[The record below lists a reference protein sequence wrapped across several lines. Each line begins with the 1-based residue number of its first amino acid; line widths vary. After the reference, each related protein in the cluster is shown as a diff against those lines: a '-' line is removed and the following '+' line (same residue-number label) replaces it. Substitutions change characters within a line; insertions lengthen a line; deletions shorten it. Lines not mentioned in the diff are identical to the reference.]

1 MTAGIINVLKPCGM
15 TSHDDVISFMRRV
28 LNTKKIGHSGTLD
41 PDAAGVLPVFAGTAT
56 RLLEYALEDGKSYR
70 AEITFG
76 VKTDTG
82 DDSGT
87 VVQKSALPTCSAEE
101 FTNVLKEFTGVQKQL
116 PPMYSALKL
125 NGQPLYKLAR
135 KGIEVERE
143 AREIFISRL
152 QLISFNPQ
160 KAVLDVECSKGT
172 YIRTLLE
179 DICARLGVC
188 GTMSFLLRTSAG
200 GFKIEDAVTLQE
212 LEAEP
217 LRYLLPEET
226 AVMHLTEAVLT
237 ERQAWR
243 ITQGVAT
250 SMAGMADGLYRL
262 KGQSGEF
269 YGIGKAAEGVM
280 KGVKILHQADKPQEL
295 I

>member
-15 TSHDDVISFMRRV
+15 TSHDVISFMRRV

-87 VVQKSALPTCSAEE
+87 VVQASALPTCSAEE
-101 FTNVLKEFTGVQKQL
+101 FAAVLKEFTGVQKQL

-152 QLISFNPQ
+152 ELISFNPQ

-179 DICARLGVC
+179 DICAKLGVC

-250 SMAGMADGLYRL
+250 SMAGVADGLYRL

-269 YGIGKAAEGVM
+269 YGIGKAAGGVM

>member
-1 MTAGIINVLKPCGM
+1 
-15 TSHDDVISFMRRV
+15 MRPVCCLFLRV
-28 LNTKKIGHSGTLD
+28 LPRVFWNT

-87 VVQKSALPTCSAEE
+87 VVQTSDLPTCSAEE
-101 FTNVLKEFTGVQKQL
+101 FATVLKEFTGAQKQL

-152 QLISFNPQ
+152 ELISFNPQ
-160 KAVLDVECSKGT
+160 QAVLDVVCSKGT

-179 DICARLGVC
+179 DICARLSVC

-200 GFKIEDAVTLQE
+200 GFKIENAVTLQE

-226 AVMHLTEAVLT
+226 AVMHLAEAVLT

>member
-1 MTAGIINVLKPCGM
+1 MKDGIINVLKPCGM
-15 TSHDDVISFMRRV
+15 TSHDVISFLRKV

-76 VKTDTG
+76 IKTDTG
-82 DDSGT
+82 DDSGKVLQT
-87 VVQKSALPTCSAEE
+87 SCLPSCTKAEFAELLTE
-101 FTNVLKEFTGVQKQL
+101 FAGKQMQL

-152 QLISFNPQ
+152 KFISFTPQ
-160 KAVLDVECSKGT
+160 KAIVDVECSKGT

-179 DICARLGVC
+179 DICSRLGVC
-188 GTMSFLLRTSAG
+188 GTMSFLLRTAAG
-200 GFKIEDAVTLQE
+200 GFKIKDAVTLQE

-217 LRYLLPEET
+217 LHYLLSEET

-237 ERQAWR
+237 ERQSWR

-250 SMAGMADGLYRL
+250 SMAGLADGLYRL
-262 KGQSGEF
+262 KGKNGTF
-269 YGIGKAAEGVM
+269 YGIGKASGGVM
-280 KGVKILHQADKPQEL
+280 KGIKILHQAAKPQEL

>member
-15 TSHDDVISFMRRV
+15 TSHDVISFMRRV

-82 DDSGT
+82 DDSGAVLET
-87 VVQKSALPTCSAEE
+87 SALPNCTVEE
-101 FTNVLKEFTGVQKQL
+101 FAAVLKAFTGAQQQL

-152 QLISFNPQ
+152 ELISFNPQ

-200 GFKIEDAVTLQE
+200 GFKIEDAFTLQE

-226 AVMHLTEAVLT
+226 AVMHLAEVVLT

-250 SMAGMADGLYRL
+250 SISGVADGLYRL
-262 KGQSGEF
+262 KGQSGVF
-269 YGIGKAAEGVM
+269 YGIGKAAGGVM

>member
-15 TSHDDVISFMRRV
+15 TSHDVISFLRRV

-41 PDAAGVLPVFAGTAT
+41 PDAAGVLPVFIGTAT

-76 VKTDTG
+76 IKTDTG
-82 DDSGT
+82 DDSGAVLQT
-87 VVQKSALPTCSAEE
+87 SGLPGCTKAEFAALLTG
-101 FTNVLKEFTGVQKQL
+101 FTGRQMQL

-152 QLISFNPQ
+152 ELISFTPQ
-160 KAVLDVECSKGT
+160 KAVVDVECSKGT

-179 DICARLGVC
+179 DICAKLGVC
-188 GTMSFLLRTSAG
+188 GTMSFLLRTAAG
-200 GFKIEDAVTLQE
+200 GFKIEDAATLQE

-226 AVMHLTEAVLT
+226 AVMHLAETLLT

-250 SMAGMADGLYRL
+250 SMAGLDDGLYRL
-262 KGQSGEF
+262 KGQDGMF
-269 YGIGKAAEGVM
+269 YGIGKANGGVM
-280 KGVKILHQADKPQEL
+280 KGTKILHQAAKPQEL

>member
-1 MTAGIINVLKPCGM
+1 MINGIINVLKPCGM
-15 TSHDDVISFMRRV
+15 TSHDVISFLRKV

-41 PDAAGVLPVFAGTAT
+41 PDAAGVLPVFTGTAT

-76 VKTDTG
+76 IKTDTG
-82 DDSGT
+82 DDSGA
-87 VVQKSALPTCSAEE
+87 VVQKSPLPVCTAEE
-101 FTNVLKEFTGVQKQL
+101 FAAVLNEFTGLQKQL

-125 NGQPLYKLAR
+125 NGKPLYKLAR
-135 KGIEVERE
+135 QGIEVERE

-152 QLISFNPQ
+152 QLISFTEQ
-160 KAVLDVECSKGT
+160 KAVVDVECSKGT

-179 DICARLGVC
+179 DICAKIGVC

-212 LEAEP
+212 IEKDP
-217 LRYLLPEET
+217 QHYLLPEET
-226 AVMHLTEAVLT
+226 AVMHLPEAVLT

-250 SMAGMADGLYRL
+250 SMAGITDGIYRL
-262 KGQSGEF
+262 KGQDGMF
-269 YGIGKAAEGVM
+269 YGIGKATEGIM
-280 KGVKILHQADKPQEL
+280 KGSKILHQAAKPQEL

>member
-15 TSHDDVISFMRRV
+15 TSHDVISFMRRV

-87 VVQKSALPTCSAEE
+87 VVQTSALPTCSAEE
-101 FTNVLKEFTGVQKQL
+101 FTAVLQEFTGVQKQM

-152 QLISFNPQ
+152 ELISFNPQ
-160 KAVLDVECSKGT
+160 KAVLDVECSKGNEFFAA
-172 YIRTLLE
+172 YFRR
-179 DICARLGVC
+179 RL
-188 GTMSFLLRTSAG
+188 
-200 GFKIEDAVTLQE
+200 
-212 LEAEP
+212 
-217 LRYLLPEET
+217 
-226 AVMHLTEAVLT
+226 
-237 ERQAWR
+237 
-243 ITQGVAT
+243 
-250 SMAGMADGLYRL
+250 
-262 KGQSGEF
+262 
-269 YGIGKAAEGVM
+269 
-280 KGVKILHQADKPQEL
+280 
-295 I
+295 

>member
-15 TSHDDVISFMRRV
+15 TSHDVISFMRRV

-82 DDSGT
+82 DDSGA
-87 VVQKSALPTCSAEE
+87 VEQKSALPTCSAEE
-101 FTNVLKEFTGVQKQL
+101 FAAVLKEFTGVQKQL

-152 QLISFNPQ
+152 ELISFNPQ

-212 LEAEP
+212 LEAAP
-217 LRYLLPEET
+217 LRYMLPEET

-269 YGIGKAAEGVM
+269 YGIGKAAGGVM

>member
-15 TSHDDVISFMRRV
+15 TSHDVISFMRRV

-87 VVQKSALPTCSAEE
+87 VVQASALPTCSAEE
-101 FTNVLKEFTGVQKQL
+101 FAAVLQEFTGVQKQL

-135 KGIEVERE
+135 KGIEVERK

-152 QLISFNPQ
+152 ELISFNPE
-160 KAVLDVECSKGT
+160 KAVVDVECSKGT

-262 KGQSGEF
+262 KGQIGEF

-295 I
+295 N

>member
-15 TSHDDVISFMRRV
+15 TSHDVISFMRRV

-76 VKTDTG
+76 IKTDTG
-82 DDSGT
+82 DDSGA
-87 VVQKSALPTCSAEE
+87 VVQTSDLPTCSAEE
-101 FTNVLKEFTGVQKQL
+101 FAAVLKEFTGVQKQL

-143 AREIFISRL
+143 ARKIFISRL

-269 YGIGKAAEGVM
+269 YGIGKAAGGVI

>member
-15 TSHDDVISFMRRV
+15 TSHDVISFMRRI

-82 DDSGT
+82 DDSGA
-87 VVQKSALPTCSAEE
+87 VVQTSALPTCSAEE
-101 FTNVLKEFTGVQKQL
+101 FTAVLKEFTGVQKQL

-152 QLISFNPQ
+152 ELISFNPQ

-179 DICARLGVC
+179 DICAKLGVC

-212 LEAEP
+212 LAAEP

-250 SMAGMADGLYRL
+250 SMAGMADGLYCL

-269 YGIGKAAEGVM
+269 YGIGKAAGGVM

>member
-15 TSHDDVISFMRRV
+15 TSHDVISFMRRV

-56 RLLEYALEDGKSYR
+56 RLLEYALEDSKRYR

-82 DDSGT
+82 DDSGAVMQT
-87 VVQKSALPTCSAEE
+87 SELPTCSAEE
-101 FTNVLKEFTGVQKQL
+101 FAAVLQEFTGVQKQL

-152 QLISFNPQ
+152 ELISFNPQ

-262 KGQSGEF
+262 KGRSGEF
-269 YGIGKAAEGVM
+269 YGIGKAAGGVM

>member
-15 TSHDDVISFMRRV
+15 TSHDVISFLRRV
-28 LNTKKIGHSGTLD
+28 LNTKKIGHAGTLD
-41 PDAAGVLPVFAGTAT
+41 PDAAGVLPVFVGGAT
-56 RLLEYALEDGKSYR
+56 RLLEYAMEDGKSYR

-82 DDSGT
+82 DDSGAMLE
-87 VVQKSALPTCSAEE
+87 KSALPNCTAEE
-101 FTNVLKEFTGVQKQL
+101 FAAVLKEFTGAQQQL

-135 KGIEVERE
+135 QGIEVERK
-143 AREIFISRL
+143 AREIFIYRL
-152 QLISFNPQ
+152 ELISFNPH
-160 KAVLDVECSKGT
+160 KAVVDVECSKGT

-179 DICARLGVC
+179 DICAKLGVC
-188 GTMSFLLRTSAG
+188 GTMSFLLRTAAG
-200 GFKIEDAVTLQE
+200 GFKIEDAATLQE
-212 LEAEP
+212 LEAGFEG
-217 LRYLLPEET
+217 YLQPEET
-226 AVMHLTEAVLT
+226 AVMHLPEAVLT
-237 ERQAWR
+237 DRQAWR

-262 KGQSGEF
+262 KGQGGAF
-269 YGIGKAAEGVM
+269 YGIGKAAGGVM
-280 KGVKILHQADKPQEL
+280 KAAKILQHAEKPQEL

>member
-15 TSHDDVISFMRRV
+15 TSHDVISFMRRV

-82 DDSGT
+82 DDSGA
-87 VVQKSALPTCSAEE
+87 VVQTSALPTCSGKE
-101 FTNVLKEFTGVQKQL
+101 FTTVLQEFTGVQKQL

-152 QLISFNPQ
+152 ELISFNPQ

-250 SMAGMADGLYRL
+250 SMVGMADGLYRL

-269 YGIGKAAEGVM
+269 YGIGKAAGGVM

>member
-15 TSHDDVISFMRRV
+15 TSHDVISFMRRV

-70 AEITFG
+70 TEITFG

-82 DDSGT
+82 DDSGA
-87 VVQKSALPTCSAEE
+87 VVQTSALPTCSAEE
-101 FTNVLKEFTGVQKQL
+101 FAAVLREFAGVQKQL

-152 QLISFNPQ
+152 ELISFNPQ

-250 SMAGMADGLYRL
+250 SISGVADGLYRL

>member
-15 TSHDDVISFMRRV
+15 TSHDVISFMRRV

-76 VKTDTG
+76 IKTDTG

-87 VVQKSALPTCSAEE
+87 VVQTSALPTCSADE
-101 FTNVLKEFTGVQKQL
+101 FVTVLKDFTGVQKQL

-152 QLISFNPQ
+152 ELISFNPQ

-212 LEAEP
+212 LAAEP

-269 YGIGKAAEGVM
+269 YGIGKAAGGVM

>member
-15 TSHDDVISFMRRV
+15 TSHDVISFMRRV

-56 RLLEYALEDGKSYR
+56 RLLEYALEGGKSYR

-87 VVQKSALPTCSAEE
+87 VVQTSELPTCSAEE
-101 FTNVLKEFTGVQKQL
+101 FAAVLKEFTGVQKQL

-152 QLISFNPQ
+152 ELISFNPQ

-188 GTMSFLLRTSAG
+188 GTMSFLVRTSAG

-250 SMAGMADGLYRL
+250 SISGVADGLYRL

>member
-15 TSHDDVISFMRRV
+15 TSHDVISFMRRV

-82 DDSGT
+82 DDSGAVMQT
-87 VVQKSALPTCSAEE
+87 SELPTCSAEE
-101 FTNVLKEFTGVQKQL
+101 FTAVLQDFTGVQKQL

-152 QLISFNPQ
+152 ELISFNPQ

-179 DICARLGVC
+179 DICAKLGVC

-200 GFKIEDAVTLQE
+200 GFKIEEAVTLQE

-262 KGQSGEF
+262 KGQNGEF

>member
-15 TSHDDVISFMRRV
+15 TSHDVISFMRRV

-56 RLLEYALEDGKSYR
+56 RLLEYALEDSKSYR

-82 DDSGT
+82 DDSGA
-87 VVQKSALPTCSAEE
+87 VVQTSALPTCSAEE
-101 FTNVLKEFTGVQKQL
+101 FAAVLQDFTGVQKQL

-152 QLISFNPQ
+152 ELISFNPQ

-200 GFKIEDAVTLQE
+200 SFKIEDAVTLQE

>member
-15 TSHDDVISFMRRV
+15 TSHDVISFMRRV

-87 VVQKSALPTCSAEE
+87 VVQTSALPVCSAED
-101 FTNVLKEFTGVQKQL
+101 FAAVLQEFTGVQKQL

-152 QLISFNPQ
+152 ELISFNPQ

-226 AVMHLTEAVLT
+226 AIMHLTEAVLT

>member
-15 TSHDDVISFMRRV
+15 TSHDVISFMRRV

-41 PDAAGVLPVFAGTAT
+41 PDAVGVLPVFAGTAT

-87 VVQKSALPTCSAEE
+87 VVQTSALPMCTAEE
-101 FTNVLKEFTGVQKQL
+101 FANVLQDFTGVQKQL

-152 QLISFNPQ
+152 ELISFNPQ

-262 KGQSGEF
+262 KGQNGEF

>member
-15 TSHDDVISFMRRV
+15 TSHDVISFMRRV

-56 RLLEYALEDGKSYR
+56 RLLEYALEDSKSYR

-82 DDSGT
+82 DDSGA
-87 VVQKSALPTCSAEE
+87 VVQTSALPTCSAEE
-101 FTNVLKEFTGVQKQL
+101 FAAVLQDFTGVQKQL

-152 QLISFNPQ
+152 ELISFNPE

-179 DICARLGVC
+179 DICVKLGVC

-200 GFKIEDAVTLQE
+200 GFKIEGAVTLQE

-226 AVMHLTEAVLT
+226 AVMYLAEAVLT

-250 SMAGMADGLYRL
+250 SMTGLADGLYRL

-269 YGIGKAAEGVM
+269 YGIGKAAGGVM
-280 KGVKILHQADKPQEL
+280 KGLKILHQADKPQEL

>member
-15 TSHDDVISFMRRV
+15 TSHDVISFMRRV

-82 DDSGT
+82 DDSGA
-87 VVQKSALPTCSAEE
+87 VEQKSALPTCSAEE
-101 FTNVLKEFTGVQKQL
+101 FAAVLKEFTGMQKQL

-152 QLISFNPQ
+152 ELISFNPQ

-179 DICARLGVC
+179 DICASLGVC

-200 GFKIEDAVTLQE
+200 GFKIEDAVTFQE

>member
-15 TSHDDVISFMRRV
+15 TSHDVISFMRRV

-56 RLLEYALEDGKSYR
+56 RLLEYALEDSKSYR

-82 DDSGT
+82 DDSGA
-87 VVQKSALPTCSAEE
+87 VVQTSALPTCSAEE
-101 FTNVLKEFTGVQKQL
+101 FAAVLQDFTGVQKQL

-152 QLISFNPQ
+152 ELISFNPE

-179 DICARLGVC
+179 DICVKLGVC

-200 GFKIEDAVTLQE
+200 GFKIEGAVTLQE

-226 AVMHLTEAVLT
+226 AVMYLAEAVLT
-237 ERQAWR
+237 KRQAWR

-250 SMAGMADGLYRL
+250 SMTGLADGLYRL

-269 YGIGKAAEGVM
+269 YGIGKAAGGVM
-280 KGVKILHQADKPQEL
+280 KGLKILHQADKPQEL

>member
-15 TSHDDVISFMRRV
+15 TSHDVISFMRRV

-82 DDSGT
+82 DDSGA
-87 VVQKSALPTCSAEE
+87 VVLTSALPTCSAEE
-101 FTNVLKEFTGVQKQL
+101 FAAVLKEFTGVQKQL

-152 QLISFNPQ
+152 ELISFNPQ
-160 KAVLDVECSKGT
+160 KSVLDVECSKGT

-179 DICARLGVC
+179 DICARLGVY

-269 YGIGKAAEGVM
+269 YGIGKAAGGVM

>member
-15 TSHDDVISFMRRV
+15 TSHDVISFMRRV

-82 DDSGT
+82 DDSGV

-101 FTNVLKEFTGVQKQL
+101 FAAALKEFTGVQKQL

-152 QLISFNPQ
+152 ELISFNPQ

-200 GFKIEDAVTLQE
+200 GFKIENAVTLQE

-250 SMAGMADGLYRL
+250 SMAGMADDLYRL
-262 KGQSGEF
+262 KGQNGEF
-269 YGIGKAAEGVM
+269 YGIGKAVGGVM

>member
-15 TSHDDVISFMRRV
+15 TSHDVISFMRRV

-87 VVQKSALPTCSAEE
+87 IVQTSALPTCSADE
-101 FTNVLKEFTGVQKQL
+101 FAAVLKEFTGVQKQL

-143 AREIFISRL
+143 AREIFISQL
-152 QLISFNPQ
+152 ELISFNPQ

-226 AVMHLTEAVLT
+226 AVMHLTESVLT

-262 KGQSGEF
+262 KGQNGEF
-269 YGIGKAAEGVM
+269 YGIGKAAGGVM

>member
-15 TSHDDVISFMRRV
+15 TSHDVISFMRRV

-82 DDSGT
+82 DDSGA
-87 VVQKSALPTCSAEE
+87 VVQTSDLPICSAEE
-101 FTNVLKEFTGVQKQL
+101 FAAVMQDFTGVQKQL

-152 QLISFNPQ
+152 ELISFNPQ

-269 YGIGKAAEGVM
+269 YGIGKAAGGVM
-280 KGVKILHQADKPQEL
+280 KGVKILHQADKLQEL

>member
-1 MTAGIINVLKPCGM
+1 MTNGIINVLKPCGM
-15 TSHDDVISFMRRV
+15 TSHDVISFLRRV

-41 PDAAGVLPVFAGTAT
+41 PDAAGVLPVFTGTAT

-76 VKTDTG
+76 IKTDTG
-82 DDSGT
+82 DDSGA
-87 VVQKSALPTCSAEE
+87 VVQQSLLPACTAEE
-101 FTNVLKEFTGVQKQL
+101 FAAVLTEFTGLQKQL

-125 NGQPLYKLAR
+125 NGKPLYKLAR
-135 KGIEVERE
+135 QGIEVERE
-143 AREIFISRL
+143 AREIFISHL
-152 QLISFNPQ
+152 QLISFTEQ
-160 KAVLDVECSKGT
+160 KAVVDVECSKGT

-179 DICARLGVC
+179 DICAKIGVC

-200 GFKIEDAVTLQE
+200 GFKIENAATLQE
-212 LEAEP
+212 IETEP
-217 LRYLLPEET
+217 QRYLLPEET
-226 AVMHLTEAVLT
+226 AVMHLPEAVLT

-250 SMAGMADGLYRL
+250 SMAGVTDGIYRL
-262 KGQSGEF
+262 KGQNGMF
-269 YGIGKAAEGVM
+269 YGIGKAAEGIM
-280 KGVKILHQADKPQEL
+280 KGSKILRQAAKPQEL

>member
-15 TSHDDVISFMRRV
+15 TSHDVISFMRRV

-76 VKTDTG
+76 EKTDTG

-87 VVQKSALPTCSAEE
+87 VVQTSALPTCTAEE
-101 FTNVLKEFTGVQKQL
+101 FAAVLQDFTGVQKQL

-152 QLISFNPQ
+152 ELISFNPQ

-188 GTMSFLLRTSAG
+188 GTMSFLLRTSSG

-269 YGIGKAAEGVM
+269 YGIGKAAGGVM

>member
-15 TSHDDVISFMRRV
+15 TSHDVISFMRRV

-76 VKTDTG
+76 EKTDTG

-87 VVQKSALPTCSAEE
+87 VVQTSALPTCTAEE
-101 FTNVLKEFTGVQKQL
+101 FAAVLQDFTGVQKQL

-152 QLISFNPQ
+152 ELISFNPQ

-188 GTMSFLLRTSAG
+188 GTMSFLLRTSSG

>member
-1 MTAGIINVLKPCGM
+1 MTNGIINVLKPCGM
-15 TSHDDVISFMRRV
+15 TSHDVISFLRRV

-76 VKTDTG
+76 IKTDTG
-82 DDSGT
+82 DDSGA
-87 VVQKSALPTCSAEE
+87 VVQQSPLPTCTAEE
-101 FTNVLKEFTGVQKQL
+101 FVAVLNEFTGLQKQL

-125 NGQPLYKLAR
+125 NGKPLYKLAR
-135 KGIEVERE
+135 QGIEVERE

-152 QLISFNPQ
+152 QLISFTEQ
-160 KAVLDVECSKGT
+160 KAVVDVECSKGT

-179 DICARLGVC
+179 DICAKIGVC
-188 GTMSFLLRTSAG
+188 CTMSFLLRTSAG
-200 GFKIEDAVTLQE
+200 GFKIEDAATLQE
-212 LEAEP
+212 FEKDP
-217 LRYLLPEET
+217 QRYLLPEET
-226 AVMHLTEAVLT
+226 AVMHLPEAVLT

-250 SMAGMADGLYRL
+250 SMAGITDGIYRL
-262 KGQSGEF
+262 KGQDGMF
-269 YGIGKAAEGVM
+269 YGIGKAAEGIM
-280 KGVKILHQADKPQEL
+280 KGSKILHQAAKPQEL

>member
-15 TSHDDVISFMRRV
+15 TSHDVISFMRRV

-82 DDSGT
+82 DDSGAVMQT
-87 VVQKSALPTCSAEE
+87 SELPTCSADE
-101 FTNVLKEFTGVQKQL
+101 FATVLKEFTGVQKQL

-152 QLISFNPQ
+152 ELISFNPQ

-226 AVMHLTEAVLT
+226 AVMHLAEAVLT

-250 SMAGMADGLYRL
+250 SMSGMADGLYRL

-269 YGIGKAAEGVM
+269 YGIGKAAGGVM

>member
-15 TSHDDVISFMRRV
+15 TSHDVISFMRRV

-76 VKTDTG
+76 IKTDTG

-87 VVQKSALPTCSAEE
+87 VVQTSALPVCSAED
-101 FTNVLKEFTGVQKQL
+101 FAAVLQDFTGVQKQL

-143 AREIFISRL
+143 TREIFISRL
-152 QLISFNPQ
+152 ELISFNPQ

-243 ITQGVAT
+243 ITQGVTT

-269 YGIGKAAEGVM
+269 YGIGKAAGGVM

>member
-15 TSHDDVISFMRRV
+15 TSHDVISFMRRV

-82 DDSGT
+82 DDSGA
-87 VVQKSALPTCSAEE
+87 VVQTSELPTCSAEE
-101 FTNVLKEFTGVQKQL
+101 FATVLKEFTGVQKQL

-143 AREIFISRL
+143 AREIFVSRL
-152 QLISFNPQ
+152 ELISFNPQ

-200 GFKIEDAVTLQE
+200 GFKIEDAITLQE

-269 YGIGKAAEGVM
+269 YGIGKAAEGVI

>member
-15 TSHDDVISFMRRV
+15 TSHDVISFMRRI

-82 DDSGT
+82 DDSGA
-87 VVQKSALPTCSAEE
+87 VVQTSALPTCSAEE
-101 FTNVLKEFTGVQKQL
+101 FAAVLKDFTGVQKQL

-152 QLISFNPQ
+152 ELISFNPQ
-160 KAVLDVECSKGT
+160 TAVLDVECSKGT

-212 LEAEP
+212 LEAAP

>member
-15 TSHDDVISFMRRV
+15 TSHDVISFMRRV

-82 DDSGT
+82 DDSGA
-87 VVQKSALPTCSAEE
+87 VVQTSELPTCSAEE
-101 FTNVLKEFTGVQKQL
+101 FAAVLKEFTGVQKQL

-269 YGIGKAAEGVM
+269 YGIGKAADGVM